1 MKKILF
7 FALLLFSQIS
17 FANTTIPSDTLKS
30 PEQKELQKKKTRLA
44 NKNTVA
50 TFNQKADKQ
59 YRTNGYLVAADTYQS
74 ERIADNNSSIQAR
87 VAESY
92 RLNAEYE
99 ASEYW
104 YGKTVQNSTKA
115 EDYLRLSLIHI

>member
-7 FALLLFSQIS
+7 FALLLITQIS

-30 PEQKELQKKKTRLA
+30 PEQKELQKKQNRMTKSTA
-44 NKNTVA
+44 A
-50 TFNQKADKQ
+50 TFNVKADKQ
-59 YRTNGYLVAADTYQS
+59 YQTNGYLVAAEKYQA
-74 ERIADNNSSIQAR
+74 ETIADNNSAIQAR

-104 YGKTVQNSTKA
+104 YGKTVRKPK
-115 EDYLRLSLIHI
+115 